1 MRCIRLSI
9 ALLLL
14 ACPFVASAAQEEA
27 PPKTSTRPDAYFG
40 RYIVRYLDVY
50 SAQTLA
56 WEQCPRKDACE
67 IKGLSQDRGAALDIT
82 VDAATHDRIAR
93 AFAEHDVPRTQ
104 NFQLV
109 VLAASTKPN
118 GDVPALYKGAQKA
131 LDDIKAFLPFKSYRI
146 LDTGLIRVTQY
157 DLARAQVAGLS
168 ADTYQVVLRFRTAGV
183 EGKKL
188 IIDTFGLEDRKD
200 NNLIQTS
207 FSMDVGETVVVGTS
221 SVYATE
227 ESLVVLMSAMP

>member
-1 MRCIRLSI
+1 MRSVRLSI

-14 ACPFVASAAQEEA
+14 ACPLAARQEEA
-27 PPKTSTRPDAYFG
+27 PPQTSTRPDAYFS
-40 RYIVRYLDVY
+40 RYTVRYLDVY

-56 WEQCPRKDACE
+56 WEQCPRKEACE
-67 IKGLSQDRGAALDIT
+67 IKGLSQDRGAVLDVS

-93 AFAEHDVPRTQ
+93 AFAQHDVPRTQ
-104 NFQLV
+104 SFQLV

-118 GDVPALYKGAQKA
+118 GAVPALYKGAQKA
-131 LDDIKAFLPFKSYRI
+131 LDDIKGFLPFKSYRI
-146 LDTGLIRVTQY
+146 LDTGLIRVTQF
-157 DLARAQVAGLS
+157 DVARAQVAGLS
-168 ADTYQVVLRFRTAGV
+168 ADTYQVLLRFRTAG
-183 EGKKL
+183 EGGKKL
-188 IIDTFGLEDRKD
+188 IIDTFGLNDRKD